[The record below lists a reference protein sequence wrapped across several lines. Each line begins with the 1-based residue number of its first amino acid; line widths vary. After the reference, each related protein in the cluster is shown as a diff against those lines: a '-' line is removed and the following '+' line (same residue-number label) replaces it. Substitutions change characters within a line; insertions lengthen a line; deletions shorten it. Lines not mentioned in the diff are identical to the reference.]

1 MGRASQ
7 LLKSGFSKS
16 QKQKVRVNAVRVM
29 RGTGDSGRDVL
40 EDEQNRI
47 EDYIKN
53 FYLDNIIDMA
63 SSRDAVDSL
72 KYDST
77 KAPIGNDDF
86 ENLLS
91 GGGLTGRESF
101 AEYLFEKYGVER
113 LEKLVEE
120 DINLKSGKDRKGFR
134 INKDIYLIKIKTKTG
149 KEYSQARSFKTGRVV
164 KLDRNLKRIFSR
176 KKTPATKPKT
186 N

>member
-1 MGRASQ
+1 M
-7 LLKSGFSKS
+7 KSGFSKS
-16 QKQKVRVNAVRVM
+16 QKQKVRVRAVMVM

-40 EDEQNRI
+40 EKEQSRI
-47 EDYIKN
+47 EGYIKS

-77 KAPIGNDDF
+77 KTPIGDDDF

-91 GGGLTGRESF
+91 GGGHSGRESF
-101 AEYLFEKYGVER
+101 AEYLFEQYGVAR
-113 LEKLVEE
+113 LEKLIEE
-120 DINLKSGKDRKGFR
+120 DVEMRSGKTRKGFKLNR
-134 INKDIYLIKIKTKTG
+134 DIYLIKITTKTG

-164 KLDRNLKRIFSR
+164 KLDRNIKRIFSR
-176 KKTPATKPKT
+176 KK
-186 N
+186 